1 MASAADIVIA
11 EVDYLH
17 NEPLNPNNVIV
28 PGIMVD
34 YIVAKENVK

>member
-11 EVDYLH
+11 EVDHLH
-17 NEPLNPNNVIV
+17 NEPLDPNNVIV